1 MVFHA
6 IILPMAEFIRTGTAA
21 NILGTSRQH
30 VVDLCNRGVL
40 RTHGTGVHRTLDRA
54 EVEALVNRPLGRDAR
69 QSLWLHRA
77 VAGRVVTEPEPS
89 LVKARRNLLV
99 MASANGSSSP
109 WLAQWER
116 ILDRGPEEVAR
127 ILTAESP
134 EAIELRQNSPFAGV
148 LSERGRRRA
157 LSAFRAADRARI
169 P

>member
-1 MVFHA
+1 MVE
-6 IILPMAEFIRTGTAA
+6 LVRTGAA
-21 NILGTSRQH
+21 AKILGTSRQH

-40 RTHGTGVHRTLDRA
+40 RSRGAGVHRRLDRA
-54 EVEALVNRPLGRDAR
+54 DVEALVNLPLGRDAR

-77 VAGRVVTEPEPS
+77 VAGRVVTEPEIS
-89 LVKARRNLLV
+89 LTKARKNLRV
-99 MASANGSSSP
+99 MESANRPSSP
-109 WLAQWER
+109 WLSQWAR
-116 ILDRGPEEVAR
+116 ILDSGPEEVAR

-157 LSAFRAADRARI
+157 LSAFRAADRGRV